1 MKKFLMIVFLLLTSV
16 VVCQADYPVGSQLN
30 IDGSTLGWD
39 DTAKKWRPVAV
50 DANGNLKTDSGEST
64 QEISVDTSNIESY
77 LKEVDGEETITVTD
91 LINGIG
97 TDTKNINSALN
108 VDNVSVT
115 ELINGIGTDTKDI
128 KNDLEIDNKT
138 VTELVN
144 GIGTDTSNIESA
156 LKTQTSENVTKTIA
170 EMLKPI
176 YEAYNQSPDNIPY
189 ILTSILNVN
198 GGIATYLG
206 TNVGQDVGAI
216 KTETSAIS
224 KQPSEFRTARLS
236 NLAANTVTQINV
248 ITDLNSFATHREFVE
263 LRAIDPDTE
272 FYIGFANT
280 LTDSN
285 SRPVKGR
292 ILLSMPST
300 QSLYIYHTNASAID
314 IQQTEGWR

>member
-1 MKKFLMIVFLLLTSV
+1 MKKIFLIIFILFAAAVYAEDS
-16 VVCQADYPVGSQLN
+16 YPTGSQLN

-39 DTAKKWRPVAV
+39 NTAKKWRPLAV
-50 DANGNLKTDSGEST
+50 DANGNIQSGGT
-64 QEISVDTSNIESY
+64 VIDNISVDTSNIEAY
-77 LKEVDGEETITVTD
+77 LKKVDGEDTITITD
-91 LINGIG
+91 
-97 TDTKNINSALN
+97 
-108 VDNVSVT
+108 
-115 ELINGIGTDTKDI
+115 LINGIGTDTKDI
-128 KNDLEIDNKT
+128 KNDLEIDDKT

-144 GIGTDTSNIESA
+144 GIGTDTKNIENKLIA
-156 LKTQTSENVTKTIA
+156 TFTSSDYPYTTSNKTIA

-236 NLAANTVTQINV
+236 NLSANTVTQINV

-285 SRPVKGR
+285 GRPVKGR
-292 ILLSMPST
+292 ILLNMPST

>member
-1 MKKFLMIVFLLLTSV
+1 MKRYLTLFFLLITSIAL
-16 VVCQADYPVGSQLN
+16 CAYPEGAINN
-30 IDGSTLGWD
+30 IDGSALGWD
-39 DTAKKWRPVAV
+39 EANQVWRPIAV
-50 DANGNLKTDSGEST
+50 DATGKLSSGSSPAVAS
-64 QEISVDTSNIESY
+64 ISIDTSSI
-77 LKEVDGEETITVTD
+77 D
-91 LINGIG
+91 
-97 TDTKNINSALN
+97 SALN
-108 VDNVSVT
+108 IED
-115 ELINGIGTDTKDI
+115 
-128 KNDLEIDNKT
+128 KT

-144 GIGTDTSNIESA
+144 GIGTDTKNIENKLVA
-156 LKTQTSENVTKTIA
+156 TFTSSDYPYTTSNKTIA

-176 YEAYNQSPDNIPY
+176 YEAYSQSPDNIPY

-236 NLAANTVTQINV
+236 NISANTVTQINV
-248 ITDLNSFATHREFVE
+248 ITDLSSIATHREFVE

-285 SRPVKGR
+285 GRPVKGR